1 MDTIRSSCQTHLERI
16 RERFTRT
23 AEPFAET
30 VKARGQQVEA
40 FAAMATTGYLA
51 VSAATVLDVCCGPG
65 TFGRAFAPLVARVLG
80 LDFTPA
86 MIAKAR
92 SIAGDAHLANMV
104 FACGDGNAL
113 PFADGTFDLALCT
126 YAFHHLPE
134 PVRVLG
140 QMVRVVRKGGRV
152 AVVDAVMPE
161 RADKS
166 LNTRIEKLR
175 DASHAA
181 MLSEKE
187 LRELFQSAGLRVIA
201 SSLNSRERDFD
212 DWMYGAGWAPGTPAY
227 VEVRREIEAT
237 LARDT
242 AGFAPKLDP
251 KSGALTVT
259 QTALSLIA
267 EK

>member
-1 MDTIRSSCQTHLERI
+1 MRAPGQDHLDKI

-30 VKARGQQVEA
+30 VKARGRQVEE
-40 FAAMATTGYLA
+40 FAAMAMAGYSGA
-51 VSAATVLDVCCGPG
+51 SASTVLDVCCGPG
-65 TFGRAFAPLVARVLG
+65 TFGRAFAPLVARVVG
-80 LDFTPA
+80 VDFTPA

-92 SIAGDAHLANMV
+92 SIAGDAHLANV
-104 FACGDGNAL
+104 AFACGDGNAL

-134 PVRVLG
+134 PGRVLG
-140 QMVRVVRKGGRV
+140 QMARVVRKGGRV
-152 AVVDAVMPE
+152 AVVDAAMPE
-161 RADKS
+161 HADKN
-166 LNTRIEKLR
+166 LNTHIEKLR
-175 DASHAA
+175 DSSHAA
-181 MLSEKE
+181 MFTESA
-187 LRELFQSAGLRVIA
+187 LRELFQSAGLRIIA
-201 SSLNSRERDFD
+201 SSLSSRERDFD

-227 VEVRREIEAT
+227 TEVRREIEAT
-237 LARDT
+237 LAGDT

-251 KSGALTVT
+251 KSGALTVM